1 MQVSFFTGFNFA
13 AEILRMTPYRV
24 CDVFYAIGGSR
35 IHISVNNSKSRY
47 LLAAAFCVCFL

>member
-35 IHISVNNSKSRY
+35 IHISVNNSKSGI
-47 LLAAAFCVCFL
+47 